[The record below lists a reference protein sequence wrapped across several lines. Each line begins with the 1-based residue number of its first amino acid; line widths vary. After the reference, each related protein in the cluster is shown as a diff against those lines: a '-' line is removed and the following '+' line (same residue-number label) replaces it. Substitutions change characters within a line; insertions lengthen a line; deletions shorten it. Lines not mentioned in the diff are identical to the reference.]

1 MRALPDA
8 EMGDLVPH
16 AGVDSDK
23 TLDEKKQQERRLEE
37 DEGAEYYVRSFLTP
51 FDFRISKYP
60 LHIMQPPVAA
70 AFHLDLITCILK
82 STFTWESK
90 GSLESHF
97 VYPSNISCLTKAI
110 WVELKGL
117 IGTVRLRIQ
126 MTPQPPFIKNVTFTL
141 MGLPQVQVS
150 AVPMTERGINVLNL
164 PLISGFVNNSIAA
177 AANEYVAPKSMS
189 LEVGKMLV
197 GDDIKKGI
205 PRLRPSDL

>member
-1 MRALPDA
+1 M
-8 EMGDLVPH
+8 
-16 AGVDSDK
+16 
-23 TLDEKKQQERRLEE
+23 
-37 DEGAEYYVRSFLTP
+37 
-51 FDFRISKYP
+51 
-60 LHIMQPPVAA
+60 
-70 AFHLDLITCILK
+70 
-82 STFTWESK
+82 
-90 GSLESHF
+90 
-97 VYPSNISCLTKAI
+97 KAI

-117 IGTVRLRIQ
+117 IGTVRLRVQ

-197 GDDIKKGI
+197 GDDIKKGTPKANSSNLQI
-205 PRLRPSDL
+205 PMHLDCYTSKSIRPSDFLLRIETVDPTVTSPWLTRNTASQCTLLVLS